1 MFCEHSVTTNKIKC
15 LQLEFKQNPA
25 NAWMCSV
32 VIGMAGILPC
42 RSVSPIKQNLWG
54 KLWFCLYQHDVLT
67 WLLLSKDN
75 LWFSFMFLT
84 RIELAQY
91 IHFIFQIYPSLS
103 RKAPNH
109 MLLTTL
115 HFLKLSR
122 EYHSYHNICHL
133 SPHLPEQTQSITLPC
148 SNTSVIHTTTAKGW
162 TWDGDK
168 SHYLVF
174 QEYVLLNTFHSTLS
188 L

>member
-1 MFCEHSVTTNKIKC
+1 VFCEHSVTTNKIKC

-75 LWFSFMFLT
+75 LWFSFIFFNKNKASSIHSFYFSDISITQPKGTQSHASNHSSLFKVEQG
-84 RIELAQY
+84 IPLISQY
-91 IHFIFQIYPSLS
+91 LSPFSPPSWT
-103 RKAPNH
+103 NTVH
-109 MLLTTL
+109 NTTL
-115 HFLKLSR
+115 QQHFC
-122 EYHSYHNICHL
+122 YPHHN
-133 SPHLPEQTQSITLPC
+133 S
-148 SNTSVIHTTTAKGW
+148 KRMDMRW
-162 TWDGDK
+162 R
-168 SHYLVF
+168 
-174 QEYVLLNTFHSTLS
+174 
-188 L
+188 

>member
-115 HFLKLSR
+115 QFFKVEQGIPLISQ
-122 EYHSYHNICHL
+122 YL
-133 SPHLPEQTQSITLPC
+133 SPFSPPSWTNTVHNTTLQQHFCYPHHN
-148 SNTSVIHTTTAKGW
+148 SKRMDMRW
-162 TWDGDK
+162 R
-168 SHYLVF
+168 
-174 QEYVLLNTFHSTLS
+174 
-188 L
+188 